1 MSFIMQAFKQ
11 GSASKSYDILKALL
25 SSRELLL
32 EEVKRISNG
41 IGKTLEDL
49 DGADLTLGK
58 YESVHPTKSSFPNY
72 TNGLPVIPKC
82 IGQQFGILQDLLEV
96 LHFSVEDDY

>member
-1 MSFIMQAFKQ
+1 MQAFKQ
-11 GSASKSYDILKALL
+11 GSVSKLYDILKALL

-41 IGKTLEDL
+41 IGQTLEDL
-49 DGADLTLGK
+49 DGADFTLGK
-58 YESVHPTKSSFPNY
+58 YESFHQHKSSFPNY

-82 IGQQFGILQDLLEV
+82 TGQWIDIFYKI
-96 LHFSVEDDY
+96 F